1 MKMKFTKNIF
11 LALSLLTLAGC
22 AEDEF
27 SHDILNPGEKPG
39 EGKAVFN
46 ITTEASPIGIITR
59 ADGEEAKAPITE
71 LKWMV
76 ADKNGK
82 IIPHYYGR
90 VNDQNTQI
98 SIEGLTYGDYS
109 LLCLA
114 TLNEAEGIN
123 FNTPESVEEQ
133 WMVNEKGNQP
143 IDGIY
148 CYKKVPFTLGAEGV
162 NSEVI
167 LEHIAAKVSVDI
179 EMPNISQ
186 WRHIKKVSVT
196 FNEGIPAS
204 LDAGGT
210 YSGTNTIE
218 SYDIYDPSGSF
229 TFTTFPSDQPVSGYV
244 EIESSRDNGD
254 DFVQTYEFSD
264 LLLEAGKIAH
274 LNLDY
279 RHPELE
285 SGFLYVA
292 TKEQWR
298 FDLKTMFMADE
309 PRSTF
314 YNNKERWFYTK
325 EPLQIWIR
333 DDGKM
338 GVRYYSPYT
347 LKDVKVKACFNKVS
361 PEWVDL
367 VYFEEVNPFMEAFL
381 TLPITEHDCVYNGE
395 SGRKVKIPAIPD
407 LTPNDITIQFEWDK
421 DDVFMNKIA
430 QIQPELNWFIRFSA
444 YGADNG
450 HPYWTHM
457 NPRLCRLATG
467 LAYDMTYMF
476 STQEYIDEYYA
487 NWDGI
492 FVDSGRNIT
501 IDEIMTRVKRQG
513 GLMMGCVHGV
523 LGLGGGQTFGMSQ
536 DRYYNFYPDTS
547 PVGGETFNGARQT
560 IFHEFAHCLGYGH
573 DGNMTYGEKFTRFSA
588 RVLVQL
594 GWDQRLPVSNVADI
608 NKLPME

>member
-1 MKMKFTKNIF
+1 MKFTKNIF

-27 SHDILNPGEKPG
+27 SGDSLNPGGTPG
-39 EGKAVFN
+39 DGKAVFN
-46 ITTEASPIGIITR
+46 IATEASPVGIVTR
-59 ADGEEAKAPITE
+59 ADGEEAASPIAE

-82 IIPHYYGR
+82 IVPHYYGR
-90 VNDQNTQI
+90 VNDQNTQL
-98 SIEGLTYGDYS
+98 SIEGLPYGDYN

-114 TLNEAEGIN
+114 TLKEAEGID
-123 FNTPESVEEQ
+123 FKTPEYVEDR
-133 WMVNEKGNQP
+133 WIVNEKEKQP

-148 CYKKVPFTLGAEGV
+148 CYKKVPFTLGAEGFS
-162 NSEVI
+162 SEVI

-179 EMPNISQ
+179 AMPNVSQ

-196 FNEGIPAS
+196 FNEGIPGN

-210 YSGTNTIE
+210 YSGTNTVE

-229 TFTTFPSDQPVSGYV
+229 TFTTFPSDQPLSGYV
-244 EIESSRDNGD
+244 EIESSRDNGE
-254 DFVQTYEFSD
+254 DFVQIYEFSD
-264 LLLEAGKIAH
+264 LQLEAGKITH
-274 LNLDY
+274 INLDY
-279 RHPELE
+279 RHPEQE
-285 SGFLYVA
+285 SGLLYVA

-298 FDLKTMFMADE
+298 FNLGTMLLADE

-314 YNNKERWFYTK
+314 YNNQERWFYTQA
-325 EPLQIWIR
+325 PLQIWIR
-333 DDGKM
+333 DDGKLA
-338 GVRYYSPYT
+338 VRYYSPYT

-367 VYFEEVNPFMEAFL
+367 AYFEEVNPFMEAFL
-381 TLPITEHDCVYNGE
+381 TLPVTEHDCVFNGE

-430 QIQPELNWFIRFSA
+430 DIKLNWYIRFSA

-457 NPRLCRLATG
+457 DPLLCRLAIG

-476 STQEYIDEYYA
+476 STQEYIDGYEP
-487 NWDGI
+487 WDGK
-492 FVDSGRNIT
+492 FVDSGRTIT
-501 IDEIMTRVKRQG
+501 LDEILTRVKNQG
-513 GLMMGCVHGV
+513 GLLMGCVHGV
-523 LGLGGGQTFGMSQ
+523 LGLGGGQTFGMSA

-573 DGNMTYGEKFTRFSA
+573 DGNMTYGEAFTRFSA
-588 RVLVQL
+588 KVLVEL
-594 GWDQRLPVSNVADI
+594 GWAGRLPVSKLTDI
-608 NKLPME
+608 TSLPME